1 MGCAHDGTADGP
13 EPGLRLLRLVWPSML
28 VTEEAA
34 ESQNACPAEEEAG
47 RNRESCW

>member
-1 MGCAHDGTADGP
+1 MGCAHDCTVDGP
-13 EPGLRLLRLVWPSML
+13 EPGLSLLRLAWPSML

-47 RNRESCW
+47 RN